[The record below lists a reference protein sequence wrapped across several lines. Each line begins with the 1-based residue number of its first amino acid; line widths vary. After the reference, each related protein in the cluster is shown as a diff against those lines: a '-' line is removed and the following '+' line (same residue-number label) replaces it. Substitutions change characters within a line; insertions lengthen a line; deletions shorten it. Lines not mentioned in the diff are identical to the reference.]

1 MRKEDL
7 MSFNEELKTR
17 SDEIEEILNEYLPKE
32 SGYQKPV
39 LSAMN
44 YSVRSGGKRIRP
56 MLMMET
62 YHVFGGKTDVVN
74 PFMAA
79 IEMIHTYSLIHDD
92 LPAMDNDE
100 YRRGRKTAHIVYG
113 EDVAILAGDG
123 LLNFAFETALK
134 AFDIEPDNHGIP
146 QALKVLASKAGVF
159 GMTGGQT
166 IDVTHGGKDI
176 SKKLLDVMYEWKTS
190 ALIESS
196 MMIGA
201 ILAGAPKSKVRLMER
216 IASNIGKAFQI
227 QDDILDVTGNPELLG
242 KPVGSDVKNHK
253 TTYVTIHGLDESRKE
268 IIRLTDDAVKNLH
281 TVSFRDSFLEQ
292 LLLWLAR
299 REN

>member
-1 MRKEDL
+1 MNFD
-7 MSFNEELKTR
+7 EEMHER
-17 SDEIEEILNEYLPKE
+17 SAEIEEILNEYLPEE

-44 YSVRSGGKRIRP
+44 YSVRSGGKRLRP

-62 YHVFGGKTDVVN
+62 YHMFGGKSNVIN

-134 AFDIEPDNHGIP
+134 SFDIEPDNKGIP
-146 QALKVLASKAGVF
+146 MALKVLASKAGVF
-159 GMTGGQT
+159 GMAGGQT
-166 IDVTHGGKDI
+166 IDVTNDGREI
-176 SKKLLDVMYEWKTS
+176 STELLDIMYEWKTG

-201 ILAGAPKSKVRLMER
+201 ILAGAPRKHVRLMER
-216 IASNIGKAFQI
+216 IASDIGKAFQI
-227 QDDILDVTGNPELLG
+227 QDDILDVAGNPERLG
-242 KPVGSDVKNHK
+242 KPVGSDAKNHK

-268 IIRLTDDAVKNLH
+268 VARLTDDAVKKLN
-281 TVSFRDSFLEQ
+281 TVSFRDSFMEQ
-292 LLLWLAR
+292 LLLHLVQR
-299 REN
+299 DK